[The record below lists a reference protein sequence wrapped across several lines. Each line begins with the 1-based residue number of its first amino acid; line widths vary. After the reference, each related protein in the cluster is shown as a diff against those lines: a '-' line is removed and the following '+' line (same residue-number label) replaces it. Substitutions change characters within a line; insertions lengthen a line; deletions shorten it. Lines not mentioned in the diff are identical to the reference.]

1 MRAVS
6 VGDNKGSNTTVLD
19 PAGDTD
25 GRRGGGR
32 SQEGG
37 GSHCLQVSSHILSHM
52 HLLPLVFVIHVVTR
66 ECHICSHTCM
76 SYMFSHIQNTY
87 NELTL

>member
-52 HLLPLVFVIHVVTR
+52 HLLPLMYVTHVLTR
-66 ECHICSHTCM
+66 ECHTCC
-76 SYMFSHIQNTY
+76 HIYRTHIMN
-87 NELTL
+87 